1 MTFLTIC
8 GLFSLII
15 SPVFG
20 STILLTTY
28 GLYSVPPFIVADT
41 AVICCIA
48 LTLIP

>member
-1 MTFLTIC
+1 MIV

-15 SPVFG
+15 SLVFG

-28 GLYSVPPFIVADT
+28 GLYNVPPLMVADT